1 MLLLRNR
8 RGYAN
13 FLLCRK
19 CGAAVQCADC
29 SISLAFHRGRGR
41 LLCHYCGYARG
52 VPNSCEKCGSEHLYY
67 VGEGSEK
74 VEEVVRR
81 TFPAARVARLDR
93 DTAAGRGQAER
104 ILRRFVRGEL
114 DILVGTQ
121 MIAKGHDF
129 QGVSL
134 VGVLSADSILGLPD
148 FRAAERTFQL
158 LTQVAGRAGRGE
170 LPGRVLV
177 QTYYPDHY
185 AIRFGAAQDYEQFYE
200 QEMRFRRLLRYP
212 PFTALANVV
221 VRQRKLD
228 AAIRTARQLQEFFQ
242 QRSVPNLRVLGPA
255 PAPIAR
261 LKKDYRFQFLLKSP
275 DRSAL
280 QQLLQA
286 MADYARQKQIAPG
299 AVLVD
304 VDPLSLL

>member
-1 MLLLRNR
+1 
-8 RGYAN
+8 
-13 FLLCRK
+13 
-19 CGAAVQCADC
+19 
-29 SISLAFHRGRGR
+29 
-41 LLCHYCGYARG
+41 
-52 VPNSCEKCGSEHLYY
+52 
-67 VGEGSEK
+67 
-74 VEEVVRR
+74 
-81 TFPAARVARLDR
+81 
-93 DTAAGRGQAER
+93 
-104 ILRRFVRGEL
+104 L

-185 AIRFGAAQDYEQFYE
+185 AIRFGAAQDYERFYE

-280 QQLLQA
+280 QQLLRA